1 MVHLQAIM
9 KTMYNRQPEQMTATR
24 AVKIGLL
31 VIGALL
37 VCYAISRFI
46 PVLRGPR
53 IMHLSTTITD
63 EAKPGFVTV
72 QGITKNTES
81 LTMNDAPVVPAI
93 DGGFEV
99 TLVVPWGYNVFTFT
113 AVDKFD
119 KVSSKTIT
127 LYVDEPPDVAR
138 ITTPI
143 SPVQDP
149 PDETDDG
156 DNETNE
162 EAETL
167 SNVT

>member
-1 MVHLQAIM
+1 
-9 KTMYNRQPEQMTATR
+9 MTATR

-53 IMHLSTTITD
+53 IMHLSTIIAD
-63 EAKPGFVTV
+63 EAKPGFITV

-81 LTMNDAPVVPAI
+81 LTMNDAPIVPAI

-99 TLVVPWGYNVFTFT
+99 TLVAPWGYNVFTFT

-127 LYVDEPPDVAR
+127 LYVDEPPDAAR

-143 SPVQDP
+143 SPAQDP
-149 PDETDDG
+149 PNAQDGETESTDTKD
-156 DNETNE
+156 
-162 EAETL
+162 ETL